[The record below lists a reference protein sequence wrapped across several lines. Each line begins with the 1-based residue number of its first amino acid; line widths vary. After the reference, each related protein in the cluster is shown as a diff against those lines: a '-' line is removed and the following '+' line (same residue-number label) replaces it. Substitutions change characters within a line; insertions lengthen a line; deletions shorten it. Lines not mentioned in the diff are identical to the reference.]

1 MKKIEV
7 IIEALESVNLSNIEI
22 YDMREKSPFYDY
34 LIISSA
40 TSDRQLQ
47 AAISHIQNDLAE
59 HKYDHPRVEGKNSNS
74 WVLIDAKDIVVNV
87 FTKEERD
94 YYNLEKM
101 LVEIRKVELE
111 ELKWFMKS
119 LPHTTINS

>member
-7 IIEALESVNLSNIEI
+7 IVEALEAVNLSNIEI
-22 YDMREKSPFYDY
+22 YDMKEKSPFYDY

-47 AAISHIQNDLAE
+47 AAISHIHKDLADN
-59 HKYDHPRVEGKNSNS
+59 HFDHPRVEGKNSNS

-87 FTKEERD
+87 FTTEERE

-101 LVEIRKVELE
+101 LVEIRKVEVE
-111 ELKWFMKS
+111 DIK
-119 LPHTTINS
+119 

>member
-7 IIEALESVNLSNIEI
+7 IVDALESVNLKEIEI

-40 TSDRQLQ
+40 TSDRQLK
-47 AAISHIQNDLAE
+47 AAITHIQDDLAE
-59 HKYDHPRVEGKNSNS
+59 NNFPQPRVEGKNSNS

-87 FTKEERD
+87 FTTEERE

-101 LVEIRKVELE
+101 LVEIRKVELND
-111 ELKWFMKS
+111 
-119 LPHTTINS
+119 IQ